1 MSIALII
8 PARYGSTR
16 FPGKPLAEIGGR
28 SMLSRVVAVARKA
41 AKGHDG
47 IRIAV
52 ATEDERIQRHCEDD
66 VGVTCIMTSDNCRTG
81 SDRIKEAAEALSPA
95 PDFVINIQGDVP
107 FTPPLVVKAMISA
120 YKTSPDAQV
129 ISPCHQ
135 LTWDE
140 LDNLRERK
148 KHTPFSGTTVTFDK
162 SKKALWFSKNIIPS
176 IRKEDEMR
184 KTDTHSP
191 VWRHIGIY
199 GYRTDILQKF
209 VKMPSGYYESLEG
222 LEQLRFLENDISIQ
236 MVPVEVD
243 AGIIHSGIDSPEDLA
258 HAKDILAQQAG

>member
-16 FPGKPLAEIGGR
+16 FPGKPLAEIGGK
-28 SMLSRVVAVARKA
+28 SMLSHVVEVARKA
-41 AKGHDG
+41 AKGHDD

-52 ATEDERIQRHCEDD
+52 ATEDERIQRHCEVDID
-66 VGVTCIMTSDNCRTG
+66 VTCIMTSDNCRTG
-81 SDRIKEAAEALSPA
+81 SDRINEAAQALSPA
-95 PDFVINIQGDVP
+95 PGFVINIQGDVP
-107 FTPPLVVKAMISA
+107 FTPPSVVKAMI
-120 YKTSPDAQV
+120 DAFKAHPEAEV
-129 ISPCHQ
+129 MSPCHQ

-140 LDNLRERK
+140 LDTLRERK
-148 KHTPFSGTTVTFDK
+148 KQTPFSGTTVTFDK

-199 GYRTDILQKF
+199 GYRTDILEKF
-209 VKMPSGYYESLEG
+209 VQMPSGHYETLEG
-222 LEQLRFLENDISIQ
+222 LEQLRFLENGISVQ

-258 HAKDILAQQAG
+258 HAENILAQQAG